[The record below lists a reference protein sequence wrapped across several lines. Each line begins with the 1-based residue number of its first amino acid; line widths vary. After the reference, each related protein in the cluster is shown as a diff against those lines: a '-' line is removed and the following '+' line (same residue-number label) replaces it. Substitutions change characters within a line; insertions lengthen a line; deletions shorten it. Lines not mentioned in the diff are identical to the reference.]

1 LDVLDS
7 LEIAMRITLSAL
19 IAIVFTISLCA
30 QAPSPKPA
38 LSKIWSIEK
47 ESGWQIPG
55 LAQSRIR
62 DKRKLIPKGYGV
74 DGVALHITVFKP
86 RREARATISLFGLKE
101 DGKTLVMGER
111 TGAVQSIIKCDI
123 ENRVFVYIVS
133 FYALVADASGHI
145 GHSGIYGAQ
154 YFDNDGDGVFE
165 SYEPGPP
172 LVTPELRIPEWAR
185 RSSRVVGTYH
195 KVMQLTAR

>member
-1 LDVLDS
+1 MDVLVS
-7 LEIAMRITLSAL
+7 FEVAMRITLTIL
-19 IAIVFTISLCA
+19 IGILFTSSMYA
-30 QAPSPKPA
+30 QEPVPKPA
-38 LSKIWSIEK
+38 LSMIRSIEK

-55 LAQSRIR
+55 VAQSRVLDR
-62 DKRKLIPKGYGV
+62 RKLLPKGYGV
-74 DGVALHITVFKP
+74 SGVPLHITVFKP
-86 RREARATISLFGLKE
+86 RREVRATISLFGLKE

-111 TGAVQSIIKCDI
+111 RGAVQSIIKCDI

-133 FYALVADASGHI
+133 FYALVADASGQV
-145 GHSGIYGAQ
+145 GYSGIYGAQ

-185 RSSRVVGTYH
+185 RRS
-195 KVMQLTAR
+195 